1 MLYPLNIFTKVNILF
16 IPKLSQYL
24 TKTHKLLDL
33 FRKNLYPCYVEREA
47 HMKEFKHTRLD
58 NRQFMPED
66 IKNFIKEYNIKFIK
80 LQFVDINGQVKNMTI
95 PSEHIDKALA
105 NEMMLD
111 GSSIKGFRSIETSDM
126 FFYPDINSFQILP
139 WREKDGITSARLI
152 CDIYNADG
160 TPFEGCPRCN
170 LKRVMKEAEKMGFSM
185 NIGPEAE
192 FFLFAKDKD
201 GKVTTTTQDRAGY
214 YDVGPEDLGEDV
226 RGDIVLTLKEM
237 GFDIEASHHEV
248 ADGQHE
254 IDFRYTDI
262 LTAADNVVTFRIA
275 VKAIAAKHNLHAT
288 FMPKPIYGING
299 SGMHCNVSLFKD
311 GKNAFYEEK
320 EEYQLSDVA
329 KYSIGGMLKHVKSI
343 TAVTNPTVNSYK
355 RLVPGYEA
363 PVYLAWSLANRSA
376 LLRVPAKR
384 GNATRV
390 ELRSPDPS
398 CNPYLAFA
406 AILEACLDGVR
417 NKIDPPAP
425 VESNI
430 YTLSTKERRKQR
442 IDSLPGSLADAIEQL
457 DKSLVARAALG
468 DHIFNE
474 FMSSK
479 RKEWDSFRT
488 YVSQWE
494 LDRYLERY

>member
-1 MLYPLNIFTKVNILF
+1 MT
-16 IPKLSQYL
+16 
-24 TKTHKLLDL
+24 
-33 FRKNLYPCYVEREA
+33 
-47 HMKEFKHTRLD
+47 EFKHRRLD
-58 NRQFMPED
+58 GKEFTREE
-66 IKNFIKEYNIKFIK
+66 IKKLIKEYDIKFIK
-80 LQFVDINGQVKNMTI
+80 LQFVDINGQVKNMSI
-95 PSEHIDKALA
+95 PSEHIDKVLD
-105 NEMMLD
+105 NEIMLD

-126 FFYPDINSFQILP
+126 FFHPDINSFQILP
-139 WREKDGITSARLI
+139 WREHNGINAARLI

-170 LKRVMKEAEKMGFSM
+170 LKRVMQAAEKMGFSM

-192 FFLFAKDKD
+192 FFLFSKDEN
-201 GKVTTTTQDRAGY
+201 GNVTTKTQDHAGY

-226 RGDIVLTLKEM
+226 RSDIVLTLQEM

-254 IDFRYTDI
+254 IDFRYADI
-262 LTAADNVVTFRIA
+262 LTAADNVTTFRIA

-288 FMPKPIYGING
+288 FMPKPIFGING
-299 SGMHCNVSLFKD
+299 SGMHCNISLFK
-311 GKNAFYEEK
+311 GNKNAFYDEK
-320 EEYQLSDVA
+320 AEYQLSDTA

-343 TAVTNPTVNSYK
+343 TAITNPVVNSYK

-384 GNATRV
+384 GISTRV
-390 ELRSPDPS
+390 ELRSPDPA

-406 AILEACLDGVR
+406 AILEACLDGIR

-430 YTLSTKERRKQR
+430 YKLTSKERKKQR
-442 IDSLPGSLADAIEQL
+442 IDSLPGSLAEALEHM
-457 DKSLVARAALG
+457 DKSLVVKAALG
-468 DHIFNE
+468 EHIFKE
-474 FMSSK
+474 FMTSK
-479 RKEWDSFRT
+479 KKEWDSFRT

-494 LDRYLERY
+494 LDKYLERY

>member
-1 MLYPLNIFTKVNILF
+1 
-16 IPKLSQYL
+16 
-24 TKTHKLLDL
+24 
-33 FRKNLYPCYVEREA
+33 
-47 HMKEFKHTRLD
+47 MKEFTHSRLD
-58 NRQFMPED
+58 NKQFTGDE
-66 IKNFIKEYNIKFIK
+66 IKALIKEYNIKFIK
-80 LQFVDINGQVKNMTI
+80 LQFVDINGQVKNMSI
-95 PSEHIDKALA
+95 PSEHIDKILA
-105 NEMMLD
+105 NEIMLD

-126 FFYPDINSFQILP
+126 FFYPDKNSFQILP
-139 WREKDGITSARLI
+139 WRGKDGINAARLI
-152 CDIYNADG
+152 CDIHNADG

-170 LKRVMKEAEKMGFSM
+170 LKRLMSEAEKLGFSM

-201 GKVTTTTQDRAGY
+201 GRVTTTTQDTAGY

-226 RGDIVLTLKEM
+226 RSDIVLTLQDM
-237 GFDIEASHHEV
+237 GFDIEASHHEG

-254 IDFRYTDI
+254 VDFRYTDI
-262 LTAADNVVTFRIA
+262 LTAADNVATFKIA
-275 VKAIAAKHNLHAT
+275 VKAVAAKHNLHAT

-299 SGMHCNVSLFKD
+299 SGMHCNISLFKN
-311 GKNAFYEEK
+311 GKNAFYDKDAEF
-320 EEYQLSDVA
+320 QLSDVA
-329 KYSIGGMLKHVKSI
+329 KYSIGGLLKHIKGI
-343 TAVTNPTVNSYK
+343 TAALNPTVNSFK

-390 ELRSPDPS
+390 ELRSPDPA

-406 AILEACLDGVR
+406 TILQACLDGIK

-430 YTLSTKERRKQR
+430 YKLTTKERKKQR
-442 IDSLPGSLADAIEQL
+442 IDALPGSLAEALEHL
-457 DKSLVARAALG
+457 DKSLVAKAALG
-468 DHIFNE
+468 EHIFNE
-474 FMSSK
+474 FLSAK
-479 RKEWDSFRT
+479 QKEWDSFRT

-494 LDRYLERY
+494 IDRYLERY

>member
-1 MLYPLNIFTKVNILF
+1 MTEFTHV
-16 IPKLSQYL
+16 
-24 TKTHKLLDL
+24 
-33 FRKNLYPCYVEREA
+33 
-47 HMKEFKHTRLD
+47 RLD
-58 NRQFMPED
+58 GKKYTEEE
-66 IKNFIKEYNIKFIK
+66 IKKIIKEQNVRFIK
-80 LQFVDINGQVKNMTI
+80 LQFVDINGQVKNMSI
-95 PSEHIDKALA
+95 PSEHIDKALN
-105 NEMMLD
+105 NEIMLD

-126 FFYPDINSFQILP
+126 FFHPDINSFQILP
-139 WREKDGITSARLI
+139 WRGESGVNSARLI

-170 LKRVMKEAEKMGFSM
+170 LKRVMQEAEKLGFSM

-192 FFLFAKDKD
+192 FFLFSKDKD
-201 GKVTTTTQDRAGY
+201 GNVTTNTQDSAGY

-226 RGDIVLTLKEM
+226 RSDIVLTLQEM

-254 IDFRYTDI
+254 IDFRYADI
-262 LTAADNVVTFRIA
+262 LTAADNVTTFRIA

-311 GKNAFYEEK
+311 GKNAFYDEK
-320 EEYQLSDVA
+320 AEYQLSETA
-329 KYSIGGMLKHVKSI
+329 KYAIGGMLKHVKSI
-343 TAVTNPTVNSYK
+343 TAITNPVVNSYK

-384 GNATRV
+384 GVSTRV
-390 ELRSPDPS
+390 ELRSPDPA

-406 AILEACLDGVR
+406 AILETCLDGIR

-430 YTLSTKERRKQR
+430 YKLTSKERKKQR
-442 IDSLPGSLADAIEQL
+442 IDSLPSSLAEALDYL
-457 DKSLVARAALG
+457 DKSLVAKAALG
-468 DHIFNE
+468 EHISKE
-474 FMSSK
+474 FMTAK
-479 RKEWDSFRT
+479 KKEWDSFRT

-494 LDRYLERY
+494 LDKYLERY

>member
-1 MLYPLNIFTKVNILF
+1 MT
-16 IPKLSQYL
+16 
-24 TKTHKLLDL
+24 
-33 FRKNLYPCYVEREA
+33 
-47 HMKEFKHTRLD
+47 EFSHVRLD
-58 NRQFMPED
+58 GKVYTAKE
-66 IKNFIKEYNIKFIK
+66 IKEIIKANNVKFIK
-80 LQFVDINGQVKNMTI
+80 LQFVDINGQVKNMSV
-95 PSEHIDKALA
+95 PSEQIDKALN
-105 NEMMLD
+105 NEIMLD

-126 FFYPDINSFQILP
+126 FFHPDINSFQILP
-139 WREKDGITSARLI
+139 WRGSDGVNSARLI

-170 LKRVMKEAEKMGFSM
+170 LKRVMQEAEKLGFSM
-185 NIGPEAE
+185 NVGPEAE
-192 FFLFAKDKD
+192 FFLFSKDNN
-201 GKVTTTTQDRAGY
+201 GNVTTNTQDHAGY

-226 RGDIVLTLKEM
+226 RSDIVLTLQEM

-254 IDFRYTDI
+254 IDFRYADI
-262 LTAADNVVTFRIA
+262 LTAADNVTTFRVA

-288 FMPKPIYGING
+288 FMPKPIFGING

-311 GKNAFYEEK
+311 GQNAFYDENA
-320 EEYQLSDVA
+320 EYQLSETA
-329 KYSIGGMLKHVKSI
+329 KYAIGGMLKHVKNI
-343 TAVTNPTVNSYK
+343 TAVTNPLVNSYK

-384 GNATRV
+384 GVSTRV
-390 ELRSPDPS
+390 ELRSPDPA

-406 AILEACLDGVR
+406 AILETCLDGIR

-430 YTLSTKERRKQR
+430 YKLTSKERKKQR
-442 IDSLPGSLADAIEQL
+442 IDALPGSLAEALEYM
-457 DKSLVARAALG
+457 DKSLVAQAALG
-468 DHIFNE
+468 EHIFKE
-474 FMSSK
+474 FMTSK
-479 RKEWDSFRT
+479 KKEWDSFRT

>member
-1 MLYPLNIFTKVNILF
+1 
-16 IPKLSQYL
+16 
-24 TKTHKLLDL
+24 
-33 FRKNLYPCYVEREA
+33 
-47 HMKEFKHTRLD
+47 MKEFKHTRLD
-58 NRQFMPED
+58 NREFTSDD

-80 LQFVDINGQVKNMTI
+80 LQFVDINGQVKNLTI

-126 FFYPDINSFQILP
+126 FFHPDINSFQILP
-139 WREKDGITSARLI
+139 WREKDGVTSARLI

-185 NIGPEAE
+185 NVGPEAE
-192 FFLFAKDKD
+192 FFLFAKDEG

-311 GKNAFYEEK
+311 GKNAFFDESAEYE
-320 EEYQLSDVA
+320 LSDVA

-343 TAVTNPTVNSYK
+343 TAITNPTVNSYK

-390 ELRSPDPS
+390 ELRSPDPA

-406 AILEACLDGVR
+406 AILETCLDGVR

-442 IDSLPGSLADAIEQL
+442 IDSLPGSLAEALEQL

-468 DHIFNE
+468 EHIFNE

-488 YVSQWE
+488 YVSKWE

>member
-1 MLYPLNIFTKVNILF
+1 MT
-16 IPKLSQYL
+16 
-24 TKTHKLLDL
+24 
-33 FRKNLYPCYVEREA
+33 
-47 HMKEFKHTRLD
+47 EFKYTRLD
-58 NRQFMPED
+58 ARQFTRDD
-66 IKNFIKEYNIKFIK
+66 IKGFIKEYNIKFIK
-80 LQFVDINGQVKNMTI
+80 LQFVDINGQAKNMTV
-95 PSEHIDKALA
+95 PSEQIDKVLD
-105 NEMMLD
+105 NEIMLD

-126 FFYPDINSFQILP
+126 FFHPDINSFQILP
-139 WREKDGITSARLI
+139 WRENNGINSARLI

-170 LKRVMKEAEKMGFSM
+170 LKRVMQAAEKMGFSM
-185 NIGPEAE
+185 NVGPEAE
-192 FFLFAKDKD
+192 FFLFSKDKN
-201 GKVTTTTQDRAGY
+201 GEVTTETQDRAGY

-226 RGDIVLTLKEM
+226 RSDIVLTLQEM

-254 IDFRYTDI
+254 IDFRYADI
-262 LTAADNVVTFRIA
+262 LTAADNVTTFKVA

-288 FMPKPIYGING
+288 FMPKPIFGING

-311 GKNAFYEEK
+311 GKNAFYDENA
-320 EEYQLSDVA
+320 EYQLSETA
-329 KYSIGGMLKHVKSI
+329 KYAVGGMLKHVKSF
-343 TAVTNPTVNSYK
+343 TAITNPLVNSYK

-384 GNATRV
+384 GVSTRV
-390 ELRSPDPS
+390 ELRSPDPA

-406 AILEACLDGVR
+406 AILEACLDGIR

-430 YTLSTKERRKQR
+430 YKLTSKERKKQR
-442 IDSLPGSLADAIEQL
+442 IDSLPGSLAEALEHL
-457 DKSLVARAALG
+457 DKSLVAQAALG
-468 DHIFNE
+468 EHIHKE
-474 FMSSK
+474 FMTAK
-479 RKEWDSFRT
+479 KKEWDSFRT

-494 LDRYLERY
+494 LDKYLERY

>member
-1 MLYPLNIFTKVNILF
+1 MT
-16 IPKLSQYL
+16 
-24 TKTHKLLDL
+24 
-33 FRKNLYPCYVEREA
+33 
-47 HMKEFKHTRLD
+47 EFKYTRLD
-58 NRQFMPED
+58 GRQFTRDD
-66 IKNFIKEYNIKFIK
+66 IKGFIKEYNIKFIK
-80 LQFVDINGQVKNMTI
+80 LQFVDINGQAKNMTV
-95 PSEHIDKALA
+95 PSEQIDKVLD
-105 NEMMLD
+105 NEIMLD

-126 FFYPDINSFQILP
+126 FFHPDINSFQILP
-139 WREKDGITSARLI
+139 WRENNGVNSARLI

-170 LKRVMKEAEKMGFSM
+170 LKRVMLAAEKMGFSM
-185 NIGPEAE
+185 NVGPEAE
-192 FFLFAKDKD
+192 FFLFAKDKNGD
-201 GKVTTTTQDRAGY
+201 VTTETQDRAGY

-226 RGDIVLTLKEM
+226 RSDIVLTLQEM

-254 IDFRYTDI
+254 IDFRYADI
-262 LTAADNVVTFRIA
+262 LTAADNVTTFKVA

-288 FMPKPIYGING
+288 FMPKPIFGING

-311 GKNAFYEEK
+311 GKNAFYDENA
-320 EEYQLSDVA
+320 EYQLSDTA
-329 KYSIGGMLKHVKSI
+329 KYAVGGMLKHVKSF
-343 TAVTNPTVNSYK
+343 TAITNPLVNSYK

-384 GNATRV
+384 GVSTRV
-390 ELRSPDPS
+390 ELRSPDPA

-406 AILEACLDGVR
+406 AILEACLDGIR

-430 YTLSTKERRKQR
+430 YKLTSKERKKQR
-442 IDSLPGSLADAIEQL
+442 IDSLPGSLAEALELL
-457 DKSLVARAALG
+457 DKSLVAQAALG
-468 DHIFNE
+468 EHIHKE
-474 FMSSK
+474 FMTAK
-479 RKEWDSFRT
+479 KKEWDSFRT

-494 LDRYLERY
+494 LDKYLERY

>member
-1 MLYPLNIFTKVNILF
+1 MT
-16 IPKLSQYL
+16 
-24 TKTHKLLDL
+24 
-33 FRKNLYPCYVEREA
+33 
-47 HMKEFKHTRLD
+47 EFKHKRLD
-58 NRQFMPED
+58 GKEFTRDE
-66 IKNFIKEYNIKFIK
+66 IKKIIKDENIKFIK
-80 LQFVDINGQVKNMTI
+80 LQFVDINGQVKNMSI
-95 PSEHIDKALA
+95 PSEHIDKVLD
-105 NEMMLD
+105 NEIMLD

-126 FFYPDINSFQILP
+126 FFHPDINSFQILP
-139 WREKDGITSARLI
+139 WRETHGVNAARLI

-170 LKRVMKEAEKMGFSM
+170 LKRVMKAAEKMGFSM

-201 GKVTTTTQDRAGY
+201 GNVTTETQDHAGY

-226 RGDIVLTLKEM
+226 RSDIVLTLQDM

-254 IDFRYTDI
+254 IDFRYADI
-262 LTAADNVVTFRIA
+262 LTAADNVTTFRIA

-288 FMPKPIYGING
+288 FMPKPIFGING
-299 SGMHCNVSLFKD
+299 SGMHCNISLFEGD
-311 GKNAFYEEK
+311 KNAFFDEN
-320 EEYQLSDVA
+320 EEYQLSNTA

-343 TAVTNPTVNSYK
+343 TAITNPVVNSYK

-384 GNATRV
+384 GISTRV
-390 ELRSPDPS
+390 ELRSPDPA

-406 AILEACLDGVR
+406 AILEACLDGIR

-430 YTLSTKERRKQR
+430 YKLTSKERKKQR
-442 IDSLPGSLADAIEQL
+442 IDALPGSLAEALEHM
-457 DKSLVARAALG
+457 DKSLVVKAALG
-468 DHIFNE
+468 EHIFKE
-474 FMSSK
+474 FMTSK
-479 RKEWDSFRT
+479 KKEWDSFRT

-494 LDRYLERY
+494 LDKYLERY

>member
-1 MLYPLNIFTKVNILF
+1 MT
-16 IPKLSQYL
+16 
-24 TKTHKLLDL
+24 
-33 FRKNLYPCYVEREA
+33 
-47 HMKEFKHTRLD
+47 EFKYARLD
-58 NRQFMPED
+58 GKGFTREEVKQL
-66 IKNFIKEYNIKFIK
+66 IIEYNIKFIK
-80 LQFVDINGQVKNMTI
+80 LQFVDINGQVKNISI
-95 PSEHIDKALA
+95 PSEQIDKALD
-105 NEMMLD
+105 NEIMLD

-126 FFYPDINSFQILP
+126 FFHPDINSFQILP
-139 WREKDGITSARLI
+139 WREHNGINSARLI

-170 LKRVMKEAEKMGFSM
+170 LKRVMEAAEKMGFSM

-192 FFLFAKDKD
+192 FFLFAKDKNGD
-201 GKVTTTTQDRAGY
+201 VTTETQDRAGY

-226 RGDIVLTLKEM
+226 RSDIVLTLQEM

-254 IDFRYTDI
+254 IDFRYADI
-262 LTAADNVVTFRIA
+262 LTAADNVTTFKIA

-288 FMPKPIYGING
+288 FMPKPIFGING
-299 SGMHCNVSLFKD
+299 SGMHCNISLFKD
-311 GKNAFYEEK
+311 GKNAFYDENA
-320 EEYQLSDVA
+320 EYQLSDVA
-329 KYSIGGMLKHVKSI
+329 KYSVGGMLKHVKSI
-343 TAVTNPTVNSYK
+343 TAITNPLVNSYK

-384 GNATRV
+384 GVSTRV
-390 ELRSPDPS
+390 ELRSPDPA

-406 AILEACLDGVR
+406 SILEACLDGIR

-430 YTLSTKERRKQR
+430 YKLTSKERKKQR
-442 IDSLPGSLADAIEQL
+442 IDSLPGSLSDALEQM
-457 DKSLVARAALG
+457 DKSLVVQAALG
-468 DHIFNE
+468 EHIFKE
-474 FMSSK
+474 FMTSK
-479 RKEWDSFRT
+479 KKEWDSFRT

-494 LDRYLERY
+494 LDKYLERY

>member
-1 MLYPLNIFTKVNILF
+1 MT
-16 IPKLSQYL
+16 
-24 TKTHKLLDL
+24 
-33 FRKNLYPCYVEREA
+33 
-47 HMKEFKHTRLD
+47 EFMHTRLD
-58 NRQFMPED
+58 NRQFTRDD
-66 IKNFIKEYNIKFIK
+66 IHGFIKEYNIKFIK
-80 LQFVDINGQVKNMTI
+80 LQFVDINGQVKNLAI
-95 PSEHIDKALA
+95 PSEHIDKALD

-126 FFYPDINSFQILP
+126 FFHPDINSFQILP
-139 WREKDGITSARLI
+139 WRGKEGVNAARLI

-170 LKRVMKEAEKMGFSM
+170 LKRIMKEAEKLGFSM

-192 FFLFAKDKD
+192 FFLFAKDEN
-201 GKVTTTTQDRAGY
+201 GKVSTTTQDHAGY

-226 RGDIVLTLKEM
+226 RHDIVLTLKEM
-237 GFDIEASHHEV
+237 GFDIEASHHEG

-262 LTAADNVVTFRIA
+262 LTAADNVTTFRIA
-275 VKAIAAKHNLHAT
+275 VKAIAAQHNLHAT

-299 SGMHCNVSLFKD
+299 SGMHCNVSLFKND
-311 GKNAFYEEK
+311 GENAFYDEK
-320 EEYQLSDVA
+320 AEYQLSDTA
-329 KYSIGGMLKHVKSI
+329 KYAIGGMLKHIKSI
-343 TAVTNPTVNSYK
+343 TAITNPTVNSYK

-384 GNATRV
+384 GISTRV
-390 ELRSPDPS
+390 ELRSPDPA

-406 AILEACLDGVR
+406 AILEACIDGIR
-417 NKIDPPAP
+417 NKIDPPEP

-430 YTLSTKERRKQR
+430 YQLTTKERKKQK
-442 IDSLPGSLADAIEQL
+442 IESLPGSLAEALEHL
-457 DKSLVARAALG
+457 DKSIVARAALG

-494 LDRYLERY
+494 LDKYLERY

>member
-1 MLYPLNIFTKVNILF
+1 M
-16 IPKLSQYL
+16 
-24 TKTHKLLDL
+24 
-33 FRKNLYPCYVEREA
+33 A
-47 HMKEFKHTRLD
+47 EFKYARLD
-58 NRQFMPED
+58 GKQFSRDE
-66 IKNFIKEYNIKFIK
+66 IKKLIKEYNIKFIK
-80 LQFVDINGQVKNMTI
+80 LQFVDINGQVKNMTV
-95 PSEHIDKALA
+95 PSEQIDKVLD
-105 NEMMLD
+105 NEIMLD

-126 FFYPDINSFQILP
+126 FFHPDINSFQILP
-139 WREKDGITSARLI
+139 WREHNGINSARLI

-170 LKRVMKEAEKMGFSM
+170 LKRVMEAAEKMGFSM

-192 FFLFAKDKD
+192 FFLFSKDKD
-201 GKVTTTTQDRAGY
+201 GNVTTETQDRAGY

-226 RGDIVLTLKEM
+226 RSDIVLTLQEM

-254 IDFRYTDI
+254 IDFRYADI
-262 LTAADNVVTFRIA
+262 LTAADNVTTFKVA

-288 FMPKPIYGING
+288 FMPKPIFGING

-311 GKNAFYEEK
+311 GKNAFYDEK
-320 EEYQLSDVA
+320 AEYQLSETA
-329 KYSIGGMLKHVKSI
+329 KYAVGGMLKHVKSI
-343 TAVTNPTVNSYK
+343 TAVTNPVVNSYK

-384 GNATRV
+384 GVSTRV
-390 ELRSPDPS
+390 ELRSPDPA

-406 AILEACLDGVR
+406 AILEACLDGIR

-430 YTLSTKERRKQR
+430 YKLTSKERKKQR
-442 IDSLPGSLADAIEQL
+442 IDSLPGSLADALEQM
-457 DKSLVARAALG
+457 DKSLVAKAALG
-468 DHIFNE
+468 DHIFKE
-474 FMSSK
+474 FMTAK
-479 RKEWDSFRT
+479 KKEWDSFRT
-488 YVSQWE
+488 YVSKWE